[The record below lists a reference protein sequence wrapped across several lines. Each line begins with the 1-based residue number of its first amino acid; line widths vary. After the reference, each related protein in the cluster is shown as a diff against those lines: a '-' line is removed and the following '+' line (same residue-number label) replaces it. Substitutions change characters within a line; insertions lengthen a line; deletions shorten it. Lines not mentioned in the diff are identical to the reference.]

1 MLAKEITFRHLL
13 DFIDGVG
20 STPAQETQETEYANQ
35 PNELTVPVA
44 TIVAGGT
51 DLNAPKNPADI
62 RADSVSMYP
71 NHQHKAGN

>member
-13 DFIDGVG
+13 DFIDEVE
-20 STPAQETQETEYANQ
+20 QETAKDPEYANQ

-62 RADSVSMYP
+62 RADSISMYP

>member
-13 DFIDGVG
+13 DFIDGVEHQVD
-20 STPAQETQETEYANQ
+20 TKEPEYSNQ
-35 PNELTVPVA
+35 PNEVVVPVA
-44 TIVAGGT
+44 TVVAGGT

-71 NHQHKAGN
+71 NHQHKE

>member
-13 DFIDGVG
+13 DFIDGVEANKE
-20 STPAQETQETEYANQ
+20 PEYSNQ
-35 PNELTVPVA
+35 PNEVVVPVA

-71 NHQHKAGN
+71 NHQHKAGE